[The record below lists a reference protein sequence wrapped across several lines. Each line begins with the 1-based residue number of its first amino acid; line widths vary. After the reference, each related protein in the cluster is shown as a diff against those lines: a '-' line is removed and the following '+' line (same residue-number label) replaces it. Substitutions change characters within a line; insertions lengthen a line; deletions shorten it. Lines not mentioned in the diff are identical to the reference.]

1 MEQEEKKVLFQK
13 MLEEEGDRLLR
24 LCTLYL
30 KDRNLAEDAVQESF
44 LRAFQ
49 HMDEFR
55 GQAAMATWLTR
66 IAINVCKGYLRS
78 PWHWRRLPAQ
88 VLEQLPAPGMPET
101 DDTLPRAVMA
111 LSRPY
116 REVILL
122 YYYQQLKGREIAEIL
137 HVPLSTVTVRLSRAR
152 RQLKEQLKGWY
163 YDEE

>member
-78 PWHWRRLPAQ
+78 PWHWRRLPSQ
-88 VLEQLPAPGMPET
+88 VLEQLPAPLACRRPMILCPE
-101 DDTLPRAVMA
+101 R
-111 LSRPY
+111 
-116 REVILL
+116 
-122 YYYQQLKGREIAEIL
+122 
-137 HVPLSTVTVRLSRAR
+137 
-152 RQLKEQLKGWY
+152 
-163 YDEE
+163 

>member
-13 MLEEEGDRLLR
+13 MLEKEGDRLLR
-24 LCTLYL
+24 MCTLYL

-111 LSRPY
+111 Q
-116 REVILL
+116 I
-122 YYYQQLKGREIAEIL
+122 GRA
-137 HVPLSTVTVRLSRAR
+137 HV
-152 RQLKEQLKGWY
+152 
-163 YDEE
+163 